1 MVDKQSLDYLDQSID
16 DLSRA
21 SSKLYLAEQ
30 NIKNE
35 NDNDDNEVLLEFID
49 NIYTNVMESMHELK
63 AKQHLYKKYPNS

>member
-1 MVDKQSLDYLDQSID
+1 MVDKESLEYLDQSID

-21 SSKLYLAEQ
+21 SSKLYMAKQ

-35 NDNDDNEVLLEFID
+35 NDNGENQVLLEFIN

-63 AKQHLYKKYPNS
+63 AKQKLYRKYPNS